1 MPGSVSSVFPQ
12 SSDYLSDLIV
22 TVFTPAAP
30 DPPISAPP
38 LRREVS
44 TESSSDRVSID
55 ATVDVV
61 QDGNPVATA
70 LGTELITLRERGE
83 KPD

>member
-1 MPGSVSSVFPQ
+1 
-12 SSDYLSDLIV
+12 LSELIV

-30 DPPISAPP
+30 DPAVSAPP
-38 LRREVS
+38 LRCEVG
-44 TESSSDRVSID
+44 TESGSDRVSID

-70 LGTELITLRERGE
+70 LGTELFALKERGE